1 MHRTN
6 IFRIVIVGCLIIPLI
21 EINPIIASFAEDVDG
36 DGKEDEG
43 CTLNFWKK
51 NTNKWPEQ
59 YRPATQFDSVFGFEI
74 PGKPDLTLGE
84 ALKSKQGD
92 LGKMLRQGVGALLN
106 AAFQDG
112 DLAYPH
118 SMSTVIRNVEDG
130 LDPKFI
136 QSSKYVND
144 NDFKTRFSALKDAN
158 DSHCPLFS
166 SFSFTDNFDDDK
178 ISNKWAVTTST
189 GLTVI
194 ENGGLLELSGSSTYP
209 LSIAQV
215 EKNKLLTAGPSAKAT
230 VETQIR
236 LGGGAQDFGSTAR
249 IVLFKDS
256 DNFLVFGMVDP
267 GGVYYQRKQGADTL
281 TQTVLS
287 IPRDTQFHDYRIQY
301 DGNQAKL
308 YFDGYGVA
316 TVDIELNTFKVWLQG
331 HTNHLGPGAVLG
343 EFDRFELSAP
353 LPG

>member
-1 MHRTN
+1 M
-6 IFRIVIVGCLIIPLI
+6 IIGCLIIPLI
-21 EINPIIASFAEDVDG
+21 QTNSIIAGFAEDVDR

-43 CTLNFWKK
+43 CTINFWKK
-51 NTNKWPEQ
+51 NTDNWPEQ
-59 YRPATQFDSVFGFEI
+59 YMPATQFDSVFGFEI

-92 LGKMLRQGVGALLN
+92 LGKMLNQGAGALLN

-118 SMSTVIRNVEDG
+118 STSTVIRNVEDG

-136 QSSKYVND
+136 QSSKYAND

-158 DSHCPLFS
+158 DSLCPLFS
-166 SFSFTDNFDDDK
+166 SFSFLDNFDDGK
-178 ISNKWAVTTST
+178 ISSKWTVTTSG
-189 GLTVI
+189 GLTVT
-194 ENGGLLELSGSSTYP
+194 EHGGLLEVAGSSTYP
-209 LSIAQV
+209 LSLAQV
-215 EKNKLLTAGPSAKAT
+215 EKNKLLTASPSAKAT
-230 VETQIR
+230 VKTQIR
-236 LGGGAQDFGSTAR
+236 LGEGAQDFGSTAR

-256 DNFLVFGMVDP
+256 DNFLVFGTVDP
-267 GGVYYQRKQGADTL
+267 SGVYYQRKQGADTL

-287 IPRDTQFHDYRIQY
+287 IPRDAEFHDYRIQY

-308 YFDGYGVA
+308 YFDGDWVA
-316 TVDIELNTFKVWLQG
+316 TVDIELTTFKVWLQG
-331 HTNHLGPGAVLG
+331 HTYHLGPGAVLG
-343 EFDRFELSAP
+343 EFDRFEVSAP